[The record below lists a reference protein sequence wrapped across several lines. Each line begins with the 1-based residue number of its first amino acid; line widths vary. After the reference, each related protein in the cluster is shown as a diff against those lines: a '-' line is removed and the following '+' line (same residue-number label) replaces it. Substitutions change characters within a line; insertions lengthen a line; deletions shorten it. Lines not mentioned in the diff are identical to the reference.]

1 MLFDF
6 FSICGFGMLMMSVV
20 LLLIINYV
28 FKYGL
33 LIFYVVEAHAN
44 CCFSCAFCTVDYEC
58 AKNIHA
64 FGCCKFDI
72 HEPIL
77 TTFGRNVT
85 EEVHSQK
92 MLFSYLI

>member
-1 MLFDF
+1 MPTAVFLVHFVLL
-6 FSICGFGMLMMSVV
+6 IMSVQ
-20 LLLIINYV
+20 
-28 FKYGL
+28 
-33 LIFYVVEAHAN
+33 
-44 CCFSCAFCTVDYEC
+44 
-58 AKNIHA
+58 KNIHA